1 LYFVNW
7 QKDVEIANR
16 NGQRVVLK
24 RDKKTKGFHE
34 YLLASTYTL
43 VSIALGHPDTPPIVA
58 QTATENEGN
67 NMRDYLEKLGI
78 RTPRLITL
86 SDSLLVEEYIE
97 CGDLYRV
104 FLDLD
109 DKGIISSLA
118 TKAGTMTGILHRD
131 GKVFVDNKSQNYL
144 VGNDYDSLFRTDLG
158 FIQRKSSI
166 FSQSMDVAT
175 FLASSLDL
183 NMIRYSVIEKGF
195 HQGYYSVTRHGFPYL
210 SIVLR
215 NLLAPGLAFNH
226 RSMLK
231 NMLIDSVDKCSLAT

>member
-43 VSIALGHPDTPPIVA
+43 VSIALGHPDTPPIVG
-58 QTATENEGN
+58 QSATENEGN

-97 CGDLYRV
+97 RGDLYRV

-109 DKGIISSLA
+109 DKGIISSFISD
-118 TKAGTMTGILHRD
+118 KSRD
-131 GKVFVDNKSQNYL
+131 HD
-144 VGNDYDSLFRTDLG
+144 
-158 FIQRKSSI
+158 
-166 FSQSMDVAT
+166 
-175 FLASSLDL
+175 
-183 NMIRYSVIEKGF
+183 
-195 HQGYYSVTRHGFPYL
+195 GYP
-210 SIVLR
+210 
-215 NLLAPGLAFNH
+215 P
-226 RSMLK
+226 
-231 NMLIDSVDKCSLAT
+231 